1 MNRLNQR
8 FRAGTIATAK
18 RARFCSA
25 LERLPP
31 YATASGSATLRK
43 MHGSTSTLYSN
54 SSNQMPSPS
63 VKAYAA
69 RITETNMG
77 TDFSCTAEIFN
88 FTKGRFVTNEQHE
101 LAQRHR
107 TFNVK
112 ELAQHAARTVKADRC
127 LSIKKYPDGMYNRVL
142 LLSMDNGKEV
152 VAKIPNPNSGQPH
165 FTTASEVATMK
176 FVSPPSWLHRA
187 CSDI

>member
-1 MNRLNQR
+1 MEAN
-8 FRAGTIATAK
+8 I
-18 RARFCSA
+18 
-25 LERLPP
+25 
-31 YATASGSATLRK
+31 
-43 MHGSTSTLYSN
+43 
-54 SSNQMPSPS
+54 
-63 VKAYAA
+63 
-69 RITETNMG
+69 G
-77 TDFSCTAEIFN
+77 TDLSYTAEIFN

-101 LAQRHR
+101 LARRHR
-107 TFNVK
+107 TFNVS
-112 ELAQHAARTVKADRC
+112 ELVQHAARAVKADRC

-176 FVSPPSWLHRA
+176 FVSSPSWLHRT

>member
-88 FTKGRFVTNEQHE
+88 FAKGRFVTNEQHE

-112 ELAQHAARTVKADRC
+112 ELAQHAARTVKADR
-127 LSIKKYPDGMYNRVL
+127 LGN
-142 LLSMDNGKEV
+142 NQG
-152 VAKIPNPNSGQPH
+152 NHNQGN
-165 FTTASEVATMK
+165 
-176 FVSPPSWLHRA
+176 
-187 CSDI
+187 

>member
-1 MNRLNQR
+1 MNRLNRR
-8 FRAGTIATAK
+8 FRAGKIAAAK
-18 RARFCSA
+18 GAQLCSA

-31 YATASGSATLRK
+31 HPTASGSATLRK
-43 MHGSTSTLYSN
+43 VHSSASTLSSN
-54 SSNQMPSPS
+54 SSNQMPSPL
-63 VKAYAA
+63 VKAYSM
-69 RITETNMG
+69 RTTETNMG

-107 TFNVK
+107 TFNVR
-112 ELAQHAARTVKADRC
+112 ELAQHAARAVKADRC

-176 FVSPPSWLHRA
+176 FVSPTSRLHKA

>member
-1 MNRLNQR
+1 
-8 FRAGTIATAK
+8 
-18 RARFCSA
+18 
-25 LERLPP
+25 
-31 YATASGSATLRK
+31 
-43 MHGSTSTLYSN
+43 
-54 SSNQMPSPS
+54 
-63 VKAYAA
+63 
-69 RITETNMG
+69 MG

-107 TFNVK
+107 TFNVR
-112 ELAQHAARTVKADRC
+112 ELAQHAARAVKADRC
-127 LSIKKYPDGMYNRVL
+127 LSIEKYPDGMYNRVL

-176 FVSPPSWLHRA
+176 FVSPPPWLHKA